1 MRKKIGIAL
10 CGLLIFAMLP
20 AGCGKTGAQTQNR
33 GEVEKVSDGKIEDE
47 SEEQEKLSD
56 AKDDKADAEKDVAAD
71 KDAKDPSSVKTDAAK
86 TQEDKADPKTV
97 DNGGEAGSTSSGS
110 SKVDSSIENT
120 SGGNS
125 AGNTSSG
132 SNGSESGTSGS
143 SANTGNISNGAGTSH
158 PEHSHSEHTQPEHSH
173 PEHTH
178 SWVEQTTTV
187 THEATGH
194 YETVV
199 IKDAWD
205 EPVYEYRTICNK
217 CGEDITSEDN
227 EDKIAFHYAFEC
239 DGSYSIKKVQVD
251 TIHHEAEIQEV
262 WVEDSPAYEET
273 VGTGSYICSNCGAIK

>member
-20 AGCGKTGAQTQNR
+20 AGCGKAGAQTQNR
-33 GEVEKVSDGKIEDE
+33 GEVEKVSGGKVEDE

-71 KDAKDPSSVKTDAAK
+71 KDAKDSSSVKTDAAK

-143 SANTGNISNGAGTSH
+143 SANTGNISNGAGTSQ

-194 YETVV
+194 YEMVV
-199 IKDAWD
+199 VKDAWD
-205 EPVYEYRTICNK
+205 EEIWKDYCICNK
-217 CGEDITSEDN
+217 CGEDVTDENTRIWHWDDTG
-227 EDKIAFHYAFEC
+227 C
-239 DGSYSIKKVQVD
+239 DGGWTVKSTLIA
-251 TIHHEAEIQEV
+251 INHHEAETQEV
-262 WVEDSPAYEET
+262 WVEDSPARTET
-273 VGTGSYICSNCGAIK
+273 VGTGSYICSACGATK

>member
-20 AGCGKTGAQTQNR
+20 AGCGKAGAQTQDR

-56 AKDDKADAEKDVAAD
+56 AKDDKADADKDVAAD
-71 KDAKDPSSVKTDAAK
+71 KDAKDPSSVKTDTAK
-86 TQEDKADPKTV
+86 TQEDKADSKTV

-110 SKVDSSIENT
+110 SKADSSSGNT

-125 AGNTSSG
+125 TGNTSSG

-143 SANTGNISNGAGTSH
+143 SANTGNMSNGAGTSQ
-158 PEHSHSEHTQPEHSH
+158 PEHSHSEHTKPEHSH

-199 IKDAWD
+199 VKDAWD
-205 EPVYEYRTICNK
+205 EEVKEGRVICTG
-217 CGEDITSEDN
+217 CGAAFVTTDEWLDHNLWDDCPYGYTSKLIT
-227 EDKIAFHYAFEC
+227 
-239 DGSYSIKKVQVD
+239 VD
-251 TIHHEAEIQEV
+251 TIHHEAETQEV
-262 WVEDSPAYEET
+262 WVEDSPAWTEI
-273 VGTGSYICSNCGAIK
+273 VGTGSYICSTCGATK

>member
-20 AGCGKTGAQTQNR
+20 AGCGKAGAQTQNR
-33 GEVEKVSDGKIEDE
+33 GEVEKVSGGKVEDE

-71 KDAKDPSSVKTDAAK
+71 KDAKDSSSVKTDAAK

-199 IKDAWD
+199 VKDAWD
-205 EPVYEYRTICNK
+205 EEEWGYRLVCLG
-217 CGEDITSEDN
+217 C
-227 EDKIAFHYAFEC
+227 
-239 DGSYSIKKVQVD
+239 SYVSGDTDEAILHCALCETGLGYSSKKVQIG
-251 TIHHEAEIQEV
+251 TIHHEAVTEQV
-262 WVEDSPAYEET
+262 WVEDSPAWTET
-273 VGTGSYICSNCGAIK
+273 VGTGSYICSTCGAVK

>member
-33 GEVEKVSDGKIEDE
+33 GKVEKVSDGKIEDE
-47 SEEQEKLSD
+47 LEEQEKLSD

-110 SKVDSSIENT
+110 SKADSSSGNT
-120 SGGNS
+120 NGGNS
-125 AGNTSSG
+125 AGNAASG

-158 PEHSHSEHTQPEHSH
+158 PEHSHSEHTQSEHSH

-187 THEATGH
+187 THEAAGH

-199 IKDAWD
+199 VKDAWD
-205 EPVYEYRTICNK
+205 EDVYGYRDICLGCGHISATAEEAGLHCVECETGMGYTNK
-217 CGEDITSEDN
+217 
-227 EDKIAFHYAFEC
+227 KI
-239 DGSYSIKKVQVD
+239 VVD
-251 TIHHEAEIQEV
+251 TIHHEAETQEV
-262 WVEDSPAYEET
+262 WVEDLPAWTET
-273 VGTGSYICSNCGAIK
+273 VGTGSYTCSTCGATK

>member
-20 AGCGKTGAQTQNR
+20 AGCGKAGAQTQDR

-56 AKDDKADAEKDVAAD
+56 AKDDKADADKDVAAD

-86 TQEDKADPKTV
+86 TQEDKADSKTV

-110 SKVDSSIENT
+110 SKADSSSGNT

-125 AGNTSSG
+125 TGNTSSG

-143 SANTGNISNGAGTSH
+143 SANTGNISNGAGTSQ

-199 IKDAWD
+199 VNAWD
-205 EPVYEYRTICNK
+205 EEVKVEK
-217 CGEDITSEDN
+217 VVCGCGAN
-227 EDKIAFHYAFEC
+227 FETTDEWLNHC
-239 DGSYSIKKVQVD
+239 LWDDCIYGYSLKRVPTGEI
-251 TIHHEAEIQEV
+251 IHHEETQEV
-262 WVEDSPAYEET
+262 WVEDSPVWTET
-273 VGTGSYICSNCGAIK
+273 VGTGSYICSTCGAAK

>member
-20 AGCGKTGAQTQNR
+20 AGCGKAGAQTQDR

-56 AKDDKADAEKDVAAD
+56 AKDDKADADKDVAAD

-86 TQEDKADPKTV
+86 TQEDKEDPKTV

-110 SKVDSSIENT
+110 SKADSSSGNT

-125 AGNTSSG
+125 TGNTSSG

-143 SANTGNISNGAGTSH
+143 SADTGNISNGVGTSQ
-158 PEHSHSEHTQPEHSH
+158 PEHSHSEHTQPEHAQ

-178 SWVEQTTTV
+178 SWVEQITTV

-199 IKDAWD
+199 VKDAWD
-205 EPVYEYRTICNK
+205 EDIREPRVV
-217 CGEDITSEDN
+217 CGCG
-227 EDKIAFHYAFEC
+227 KIFIDDWEWENHFIDDEC
-239 DGSYSIKKVQVD
+239 IYGYSVKTVVVD
-251 TIHHEAEIQEV
+251 TIHHEAVTEQV
-262 WVEDSPAYEET
+262 WVEDSPAWTET
-273 VGTGSYICSNCGAIK
+273 VGTGSYTCSTCGATK